1 MKFKTINVKYSDEG
15 NGSLKGYASTWIRK
29 PDSYGDIVKQGAF
42 LDSLKN
48 RWNGG
53 KGIPFLWAHKMDDLK
68 AFIGIIDAEEDD
80 KGLLFEAAFD
90 GTEEAQKVRQMYKDG
105 RLNSFSFAYDIL
117 EDGWVT
123 LEDRTKAHE
132 LRKLELYEI
141 SAVMFPANEDAQVV
155 DVKSGRR
162 NSGKDEQRIRD
173 AISALQALLDDC
185 EGEETHEDNDENS
198 KDPKSVNP
206 ELQKSLIEL
215 IEEIEKEDKS

>member
-15 NGSLKGYASTWIRK
+15 NGSIEGYASTWIRK

-68 AFIGIIDAEEDD
+68 AFIGIADAEEND
-80 KGLLFEAAFD
+80 KGLIFKATFE
-90 GTEEAQKVRQMYKDG
+90 GTEEAQRVRQMYKDG
-105 RLNSFSFAYDIL
+105 RLDSFSFAYDIL
-117 EDGWVT
+117 EDGFVT
-123 LEDRTKAHE
+123 LENGTKAHE
-132 LRKLELYEI
+132 LIKLELYEI
-141 SAVMFPANEDAQVV
+141 SAVMLPANDDAQIV

-185 EGEETHEDNDENS
+185 EGEEQHEDNDEES

-215 IEEIEKEDKS
+215 IEKIEKEDKS